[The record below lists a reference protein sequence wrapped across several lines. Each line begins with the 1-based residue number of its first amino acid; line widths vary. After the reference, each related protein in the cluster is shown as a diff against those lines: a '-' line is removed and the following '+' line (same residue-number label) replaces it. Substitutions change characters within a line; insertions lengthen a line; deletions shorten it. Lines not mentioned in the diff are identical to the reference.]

1 MKKHRIK
8 IFSKILCWTISIV
21 VFSVACQDLNK
32 EIPLENNLEPKA
44 LNSDLIPGKYIV
56 VLHESTISF
65 KKSARYLDN
74 QSSMRVVATDLSLKY
89 KINPNKI
96 TRVYTNALSGFAIDL
111 EDEELQ
117 RMKQDPSIK
126 FIEQDAYAYAS
137 FQKKSPPGKDPVDPV
152 DPVDPGTGTATT
164 IWGLDRLDQRNLPLD
179 QSFSSTTTGK
189 GVTVYIMDSGI
200 LTDHQEFQGR
210 ASLGFDPSGLFLQDC
225 NGHGTHVAG
234 IVGGATTGVAKG
246 VNLVSVKVLGAYDP
260 EFPCANW
267 GPYSQMIEALD
278 WIAANAFRPA
288 VVNMSIQ
295 GGKNDAFNLAV
306 NNVFHSGIPVIVS
319 AGNYSDDAS
328 LFSPASAEKAFTI
341 GASDTF
347 DNRAAFSNVGNPVK
361 IFAPGENIRS
371 SFIGSNS
378 SYANYSGT
386 SMSAPYVVGVAAL
399 FLETN
404 PTASPQQVYD
414 FLLQTSTK
422 NKVTLSGSL
431 NNHLLF
437 SGLNTS
443 GAGSIDPNRV
453 NYAFDITATPMK
465 ESGTTWHIVLNWS
478 PVKSAIYFDVF
489 VNGSL
494 TGQVSNNGGGIIY
507 QQGAKTRTTRTYKMC
522 VQGTTQ
528 CSNTVTVN
536 F

>member
-8 IFSKILCWTISIV
+8 IFSKILCWTVSIV

-56 VLHESTISF
+56 VLHESTVSF
-65 KKSARYLDN
+65 KKSARYIDN

-111 EDEELQ
+111 EDNELQ

-152 DPVDPGTGTATT
+152 EPVDPGTGTSTT
-164 IWGLDRLDQRNLPLD
+164 SWGLDRLDQRSLPLD
-179 QSFSSTTTGK
+179 QKFSSVATGK
-189 GVTVYIMDSGI
+189 GITVYIMDSGI
-200 LTDHQEFQGR
+200 LTSHQEFQGR

-260 EFPCANW
+260 NFPCANW
-267 GPYSQMIEALD
+267 GPYSQMIAALD
-278 WIAANAFRPA
+278 WIASNALKPA

-295 GGKNDAFNLAV
+295 GGKSLAL
-306 NNVFHSGIPVIVS
+306 NTALDNVFYSGIPVIVS

-328 LFSPASAEKAFTI
+328 FYSPASAEKAYTI
-341 GASDTF
+341 GASNTF
-347 DNRAAFSNVGNPVK
+347 DNRTVFSNVGNSVK

-371 SFIGSNS
+371 SYIGSNS
-378 SYANYSGT
+378 SYTNLSGT
-386 SMSAPYVVGVAAL
+386 SMSAPYVTGVAAL

-404 PTASPQQVYD
+404 PSASPQQVYD
-414 FLLQTSTK
+414 FLTETSTK
-422 NKVTLSGSL
+422 NKITISGSL

-437 SGLNTS
+437 SGLNPS

-453 NYAFDITATPMK
+453 NYAFDIMSQPVK
-465 ESGTTWHIVLNWS
+465 NQTTWDVHLYWS
-478 PVKSAIYFDVF
+478 PLKSVSIFDLY
-489 VNGSL
+489 VNGVLS
-494 TGQVSNNGGGIIY
+494 GQINNSNGSSALY
-507 QQGAKTRTTRTYKMC
+507 PQGAKSKTTRTYKMC
-522 VQGTTQ
+522 VLGTTQ